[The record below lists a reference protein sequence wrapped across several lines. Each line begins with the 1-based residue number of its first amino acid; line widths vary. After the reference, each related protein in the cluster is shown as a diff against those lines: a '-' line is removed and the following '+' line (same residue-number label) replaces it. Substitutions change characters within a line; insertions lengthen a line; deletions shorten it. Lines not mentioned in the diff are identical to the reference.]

1 LYNNSLPYIHPG
13 ASTNARLVPILPDT
27 MILIV
32 DDRPENIL
40 PLKKILELHNFKT
53 DTAESGEEAL
63 KKVLNTTYSV
73 IILDVQMPGMDGFEV
88 AEAIAGFGKA
98 RDTPIIFLSAVNTEK
113 KFITKGYTSG
123 GIDYLTKPVDP
134 DILLLKVKT
143 FYRLFEQQQELKA
156 IQESLRQEIDTRK
169 HAQEE
174 LAARMD
180 ELRFILESLPQIA
193 FTIRT
198 DGKVEYVN
206 EHWFQYSADADTFPD
221 IHPDDH
227 IWDRWQEHFEQ
238 GLEFSGETRLKHL
251 ETGDYKYFLL
261 KIIPVLQ
268 SGAIVRWVGT
278 FTDIHQQKMAN
289 EVLEHKVELRTKELT
304 DKNQELETTNHELQ
318 QFAWVVSHDLKE
330 PLRKIQTFSHLIKDK
345 YLTGNEEAIS
355 YLNRSISSSAR
366 MSRLISDL
374 LDYSRLS
381 VTAYFQPTDLNALL
395 DELLADF
402 DETIREKKAVIRKD
416 QLPIIET
423 IPSQIRQVFQNLISN
438 ALKFSRPDIAPVIEI
453 RSEIIEQKVFEGP
466 SSTNGQYCR
475 ISIADNGIGFDEK
488 FLDRIF
494 VIFQR
499 LNNLNAYE
507 GTGIGLAIA
516 KKIMDK
522 HNGYISARSTEN
534 EGSEF
539 ILVLPLVQE
548 RTLASIKTDN

>member
-1 LYNNSLPYIHPG
+1 M
-13 ASTNARLVPILPDT
+13 PILPET

-113 KFITKGYTSG
+113 KFITKGYSSG

-156 IQESLRQEIDTRK
+156 IQESLRHEIDIRK

-174 LAARMD
+174 LATRMD

-193 FTIRT
+193 FTIRP
-198 DGKVEYVN
+198 DGKIEYVN
-206 EHWFQYSADADTFPD
+206 KHWFQYSTDAEAFPEM
-221 IHPDDH
+221 HPEDQTCK
-227 IWDRWQEHFEQ
+227 RWEQHFKN
-238 GLEFSGETRLKHL
+238 GLEFSCETRLRHL
-251 ETGDYKYFLL
+251 TTRDYKYFLL

-268 SGAIVRWVGT
+268 NGTIVRWVGT
-278 FTDIHQQKMAN
+278 FTDIHPQKMAN
-289 EVLEHKVELRTKELT
+289 ELLEHKVELRTKELV
-304 DKNQELETTNHELQ
+304 DKNSQLETTNHELQ

-330 PLRKIQTFSHLIKDK
+330 PLRKIQTFNHLIKDK
-345 YLTGNEEAIS
+345 YLTGNDEAIS

-381 VTAYFQPTDLNALL
+381 VTAYFQPTDLNALA

-402 DETIREKKAVIRKD
+402 DETIREKKASIRKD
-416 QLPIIET
+416 RLPVLET

-438 ALKFSRPDIAPVIEI
+438 ALKFSRPDTAPIIDIRYEVIDSKEL
-453 RSEIIEQKVFEGP
+453 SGAVSQDGP
-466 SSTNGQYCR
+466 YCR
-475 ISIADNGIGFDEK
+475 ITIADNGIGFDER

-499 LNNLNAYE
+499 LNNINAYE

-522 HNGYISARSTEN
+522 HNGLISARSTEN

-539 ILVLPLVQE
+539 ILILPFVQE
-548 RTLASIKTDN
+548 QTLTTIKTDH